1 MLWSMAKGEG
11 GAEKVRENRLRA
23 AAARQG
29 LTLSRSRRRDT
40 MALTYGTY
48 MLLSETT
55 REVVAGDVES
65 GQGYGLSLDEVEKFL
80 TTPRDKT

>member
-1 MLWSMAKGEG
+1 
-11 GAEKVRENRLRA
+11 
-23 AAARQG
+23 
-29 LTLSRSRRRDT
+29 